1 MTGEEVIEMDGDTQ
15 PSAAGPTVEALG
27 REIRELRRLKGMTLE
42 NLAAAANVSS
52 GSLSQIERGNGN
64 PSFNLLVQVAHAL
77 DVSVTRFFAHE
88 DTQASP
94 VVKSED
100 RRVLEAHGVANG
112 LSQSSL
118 LTPTRTTAL
127 EAVYTEAQPG
137 YSTEDSPFVH
147 QGEEFG
153 FVISGRHEVVV
164 DGVSYLL
171 ETGDSIT
178 YPSSVPHWYRN
189 PGTETSKAI
198 WVITPPSF

>member
-1 MTGEEVIEMDGDTQ
+1 MGTDH
-15 PSAAGPTVEALG
+15 SANAAVGPTVEALG

-42 NLAAAANVSS
+42 ALAAAADVSS
-52 GSLSQIERGNGN
+52 GSLSQIERGHGN

-77 DVSVTRFFAHE
+77 EVPVTRFFAYE
-88 DTQASP
+88 DAQASP
-94 VVKSED
+94 VVRADE
-100 RRVLEAHGVANG
+100 RRMLETHGADNVMA
-112 LSQSSL
+112 LCSL
-118 LTPTRTTAL
+118 LTPSRTVAL
-127 EAVYTEAQPG
+127 EAIYIEAEPG

-153 FVISGRHEVVV
+153 FILSGPHEVVV
-164 DGVSYLL
+164 DGVHHILQ
-171 ETGDSIT
+171 TGDSIT